1 MQVTDYSEPVDARK
15 TRALTVE
22 NLRLTREVE
31 RARAGAGDADQLRKE
46 VRGLRA
52 RLEEE
57 QQSRQRVEQDLATY
71 QERVKVCMESMDS
84 VERQFESRD
93 LALARL
99 EGENIRVEEAGGQ
112 LRSRLEQAEAVIAGQ
127 RRELERSLAAQK
139 ALIQQLQEG
148 EAEARELQEFLQ
160 AEKGTL
166 QVFVLHTLYYTLLL
180 LYRRKLSG

>member
-1 MQVTDYSEPVDARK
+1 M
-15 TRALTVE
+15 
-22 NLRLTREVE
+22 
-31 RARAGAGDADQLRKE
+31 
-46 VRGLRA
+46 GL
-52 RLEEE
+52 
-57 QQSRQRVEQDLATY
+57 
-71 QERVKVCMESMDS
+71 K
-84 VERQFESRD
+84 
-93 LALARL
+93 
-99 EGENIRVEEAGGQ
+99 NIRVEEAGGQ

-166 QVFVLHTLYYTLLL
+166 QVLVLLCILYYTLLT